1 MAKRLLGGRRCDSG
15 AFRLDSTRSRRKA
28 RLYVDS
34 QLSSL
39 NLQDIEYLSRMFS
52 IVKQQLRDY
61 IVAFQDVL
69 PYVTATLTS
78 VTYVE
83 PAPEASKNKNFPRLY
98 EEIISL
104 V

>member
-1 MAKRLLGGRRCDSG
+1 
-15 AFRLDSTRSRRKA
+15 
-28 RLYVDS
+28 
-34 QLSSL
+34 
-39 NLQDIEYLSRMFS
+39 MFS
-52 IVKQQLRDY
+52 IVQLRDY
-61 IVAFQDVL
+61 IVAFQDVM